1 MLRPFTRFIQFSAFM
16 LGIAMGIW
24 WLAQPRLTIMEV
36 IVQLLFFALLTGG
49 ILWAAHRAVHQ
60 ANVNLFTALI
70 LGSVM
75 GKLILSL
82 IFLFISTRTLLPDG
96 RSFLVLFFTLY
107 LGYTVYEVRALVRL
121 SRTTSPG

>member
-1 MLRPFTRFIQFSAFM
+1 M
-16 LGIAMGIW
+16 LGPAMGIW
-24 WLAQPRLTIMEV
+24 WLAQPRLTLMEV
-36 IVQLLFFALLTGG
+36 IVQLFFFALLTGG
-49 ILWAAHRAVHQ
+49 ILWAAHRVVHQ

-82 IFLFISTRTLLPDG
+82 IFLFIYSRTLLPDG

-107 LGYTVYEVRALVRL
+107 LGYTVYEVRALVKL
-121 SRTTSPG
+121 SKTTAPG